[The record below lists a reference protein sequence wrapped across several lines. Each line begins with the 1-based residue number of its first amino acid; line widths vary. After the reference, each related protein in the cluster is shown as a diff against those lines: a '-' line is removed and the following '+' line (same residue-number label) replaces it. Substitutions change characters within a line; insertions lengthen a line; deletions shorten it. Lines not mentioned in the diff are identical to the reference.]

1 MSPDGASTA
10 TRGRNL
16 KAVLLGGLVNT
27 ACSFAYSFVSILTLM
42 VVINVR
48 HAPVAETERYAN
60 SLAFL
65 IPAWIAGTA
74 SALLGGFVAARIA
87 QRRELV
93 SAAISALPNMVIT
106 LALIL
111 TTPGQMRIP
120 TWYLIA
126 SYTAVIPAAI
136 RGGQLG
142 VRRKRTLAA
151 AMAS

>member
-1 MSPDGASTA
+1 MSAEGAPPA
-10 TRGRNL
+10 TRGRNV
-16 KAVLLGGLVNT
+16 KAVLLGGLVNA

-42 VVINVR
+42 VVIKVR
-48 HAPVAETERYAN
+48 GAPVAETERYAN
-60 SLAFL
+60 SLPFL
-65 IPAWIAGTA
+65 VPAWIAGTA

-87 QRRELV
+87 RRRELV
-93 SAAISALPNMVIT
+93 NAAISALPNMAIT

-120 TWYLIA
+120 TWYLIV
-126 SYTAVIPAAI
+126 SYAAVIPAAI
-136 RGGQLG
+136 LGGHLG